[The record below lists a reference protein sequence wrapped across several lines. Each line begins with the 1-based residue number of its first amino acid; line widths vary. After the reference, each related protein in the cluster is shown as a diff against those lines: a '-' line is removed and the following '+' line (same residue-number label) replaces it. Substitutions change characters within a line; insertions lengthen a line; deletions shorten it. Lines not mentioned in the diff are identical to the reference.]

1 MTEHSVLLLTI
12 HGLQV
17 LGSNDLIR
25 YVALWHELAQE
36 TLADV
41 RG

>member
-1 MTEHSVLLLTI
+1 MTEHSVLLLTML
-12 HGLQV
+12 GLQF
-17 LGSNDLIR
+17 LGSDDFLN

-36 TLADV
+36 ILADV